1 MTHLLRNFESWNN
14 YLWHLFCRFRET
26 SDASVSLPV
35 VNNSHKTRDSSSLI
49 IMSLVEQL
57 AAAHEQ
63 QEDRRAAL
71 TAALSQSLIK
81 MGIIQSTFAM
91 PELSGLR
98 AQYSLAFMRLMS
110 QVIKSKVDGLT
121 SLMPV
126 IS

>member
-1 MTHLLRNFESWNN
+1 
-14 YLWHLFCRFRET
+14 
-26 SDASVSLPV
+26 
-35 VNNSHKTRDSSSLI
+35 
-49 IMSLVEQL
+49 MSLVEQL

-110 QVIKSKVDGLT
+110 QVIKSIADGLT

-126 IS
+126 QLLNWALIIEMINCQYI